1 MPLEAAKREALEEG
15 GVRSDKWGELKSL
28 SYLPVTVISEKHH
41 QYWSRET
48 YVIPEYTFGFECKEG
63 IKLSREHTECVWHT
77 YEDTYAK
84 LNWDCIHDTDHCRD
98 ELIKIRYGVWDHMK
112 NKGDHGAENRELE
125 WVGFLPGKREI
136 RRYIGEYT
144 VTQNDVQSSGNFED
158 VVAYAGWTMDDHFPA
173 GFNYKDWV
181 SYYNIS
187 SCSISMRAF
196 A

>member
-1 MPLEAAKREALEEG
+1 MEAAKREALKEG
-15 GVRSDKWGELKSL
+15 GVRSDKWVELKSL
-28 SYLPVTVISEKHH
+28 SYLPVTVISEKHR

-112 NKGDHGAENRELE
+112 NKGDHGAENWELE
-125 WVGFLPGKREI
+125 WVGFLPGKRES

-173 GFNYKDWV
+173 GF
-181 SYYNIS
+181 
-187 SCSISMRAF
+187 
-196 A
+196 